1 MLTLRKRKKLI
12 KLPQKHRSYSPKWK
26 PRSLLILLLQ
36 RKLRQMPRLNKK
48 DLLKRRLTN
57 KLKLSR
63 KRKTRKPQKKLKL
76 TRLPL
81 KIKLVK
87 NKRLLTKKLN

>member
-12 KLPQKHRSYSPKWK
+12 KLPHKHRSYSPKWK
-26 PRSLLILLLQ
+26 PRNLLILLLL
-36 RKLRQMPRLNKK
+36 RRLRQMPRLNKK

-57 KLKLSR
+57 KLKLLR

-76 TRLPL
+76 RRLLL

-87 NKRLLTKKLN
+87 NKRLPTKKLN

>member
-26 PRSLLILLLQ
+26 PRSLLILLLLK
-36 RKLRQMPRLNKK
+36 RLRQMPRLNKK
-48 DLLKRRLTN
+48 DLLKSRLTN
-57 KLKLSR
+57 KLKLLR
-63 KRKTRKPQKKLKL
+63 KRKIKKPQKKLKL
-76 TRLPL
+76 RRLLL